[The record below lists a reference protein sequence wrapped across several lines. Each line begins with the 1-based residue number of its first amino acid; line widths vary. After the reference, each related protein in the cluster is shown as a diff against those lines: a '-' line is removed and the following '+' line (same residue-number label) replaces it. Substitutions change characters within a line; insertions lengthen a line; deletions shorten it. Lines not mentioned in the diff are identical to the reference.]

1 MTITVTLPEDLLQH
15 ADPAR
20 EALEALAIEGY
31 RTGALSTKQT
41 RLLLGFETRYEL
53 DGFLKS
59 HDVQEGTYDVA
70 DYERDL
76 ATLAELG
83 LIKSSN

>member
-31 RTGALSTKQT
+31 RTGALTTRQT
-41 RLLLGFETRYEL
+41 RLLLGFSTRYQL
-53 DGFLKS
+53 DGFLKEHAVEEFS
-59 HDVQEGTYDVA
+59 YGVEDFEHDLRMVRG
-70 DYERDL
+70 
-76 ATLAELG
+76 
-83 LIKSSN
+83 